1 MEKQTFFV
9 ITYNCYGSGRDY
21 FNGLKKSVWKDTY
34 VIIEHKSDYVR
45 KSFKKWKTLKSA
57 EKWLGII
64 KEKTGKDFEDYECK
78 IERIEI

>member
-9 ITYNCYGSGRDY
+9 ITYNCYPCGRDY

-34 VIIEHKSDYVR
+34 VIIEHKSDFVR

-57 EKWLGII
+57 EKCLGII
-64 KEKTGKDFEDYECK
+64 KEKIGKYFEDYELK
-78 IERIEI
+78 IEKIEI

>member
-9 ITYNCYGSGRDY
+9 ITYNCYGGVRDY

-34 VIIEHKSDYVR
+34 VIIEHKSYYVR

-64 KEKTGKDFEDYECK
+64 KEKTGKYFEDYECK
-78 IERIEI
+78 IERI